1 MSTAL
6 NGAERL
12 PLVSFFCVKN
22 IKEIK
27 DFKVHFDSPP
37 PTSFELN
44 VVLISFGLNHLP
56 LQNDGLRGPL
66 LLLCCAFSLLTPTT
80 KDCLLQAVQT
90 QLTVTAFQNLI
101 TESR

>member
-6 NGAERL
+6 NGAEHL
-12 PLVSFFCVKN
+12 PLVFFFCIKN
-22 IKEIK
+22 IKETK

-66 LLLCCAFSLLTPTT
+66 LLLCCAFSLLA
-80 KDCLLQAVQT
+80 LLQKI
-90 QLTVTAFQNLI
+90 AFSKHTDTTYSNSFP
-101 TESR
+101 ESDYQK